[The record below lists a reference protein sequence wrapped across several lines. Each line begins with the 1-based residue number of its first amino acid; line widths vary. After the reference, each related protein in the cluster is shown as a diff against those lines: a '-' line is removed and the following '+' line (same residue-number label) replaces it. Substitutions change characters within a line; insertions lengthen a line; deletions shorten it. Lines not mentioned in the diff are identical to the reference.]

1 MIKPRQKRQLKTY
14 AIGFLVMFVIT
25 VLLFI
30 LAIIWQDNISLLAIG
45 DALWLV
51 LILEFFFAWVMFTYN
66 KNIFSPLVHSTKSF
80 FLMFAGK
87 KPRFDYYEYMK
98 NIEDNPI
105 PSYLYNIVFLWTL
118 ILLIPTL
125 AVFFVLISS

>member
-1 MIKPRQKRQLKTY
+1 MLRPSQKRALKTY
-14 AIGFLVMFVIT
+14 SVGFFIMLIISIV
-25 VLLFI
+25 LFI
-30 LAIIWQDNISLLAIG
+30 LALIWQNDTSLLAIG

-51 LILEFFFAWVMFTYN
+51 LILEFFVGWTMFVYN
-66 KNIFSPLVHSTKSF
+66 KNIFSPLIHSTKSL

-87 KPRFDYYEYMK
+87 KPKFDYYGYMK

-118 ILLIPTL
+118 ILFVPSIIILLIL
-125 AVFFVLISS
+125 VN

>member
-1 MIKPRQKRQLKTY
+1 MIKSRKTRQMKIY
-14 AIGFLVMFVIT
+14 GVGFLIMFLISV
-25 VLLFI
+25 VLFVFAL
-30 LAIIWQDNISLLAIG
+30 IWQDDIGLLAIG

-51 LILEFFFAWVMFTYN
+51 LILEFFVGWVMFTYN

-87 KPRFDYYEYMK
+87 KPKFDYYEYMK

-105 PSYLYNIVFLWTL
+105 PNYLYNIVFLWTL

-125 AVFFVLISS
+125 IVFFILVS